1 MVNVLTVE
9 GALQNV
15 SDAERNEI
23 CRLVL
28 HTQSKARIEMCE
40 NPDTKEAW
48 VRATP
53 PDEAA
58 AERRARRRQFRKC
71 R

>member
-1 MVNVLTVE
+1 MLIVE
-9 GALQNV
+9 GALLNV
-15 SDAERNEI
+15 SDAERSEI

-40 NPDTKEAW
+40 NPDTKEAL

-53 PDEAA
+53 PDEVA
-58 AERRARRRQFRKC
+58 AERRARRRQFRK
-71 R
+71 RR